1 MFSVRSRIAFLV
13 VTAGLTPLSAQSPP
27 AQTPKPKP
35 VVRARVQPDL
45 SVIKNV
51 VVIFA
56 ENRSFDMLYGT
67 YPGASNLRHVKPAQ
81 YQQRDR
87 NGTVLNVLPPIW
99 TGLTAQGV
107 TPA

>member
-1 MFSVRSRIAFLV
+1 MFSVRSRIAILV
-13 VTAGLTPLSAQSPP
+13 AMAGLTPLSAQSPP
-27 AQTPKPKP
+27 SQTRSAKTPKP
-35 VVRARVQPDL
+35 VVVARVQRDL

-67 YPGASNLRHVKPAQ
+67 YPGASNLRNVKPSQ

-87 NGTVLNVLPPIW
+87 NGTVLKVLPPIW
-99 TGLTAQGV
+99 TGLTAQG
-107 TPA
+107 